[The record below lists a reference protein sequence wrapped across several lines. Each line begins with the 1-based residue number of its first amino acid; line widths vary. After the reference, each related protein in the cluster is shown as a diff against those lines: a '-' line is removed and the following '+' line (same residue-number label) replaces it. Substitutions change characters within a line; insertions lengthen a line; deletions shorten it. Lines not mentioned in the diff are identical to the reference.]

1 MVRIIRMWLQDESA
15 QKGPARPSNGK
26 RVETPPRAEM
36 H

>member
-15 QKGPARPSNGK
+15 QKGSSRPGNGK
-26 RVETPPRAEM
+26 HGEIPPRAEM